1 MRGRWKIF
9 LLGLVP
15 FVATLRAQQV
25 TPPDPYDGIWE
36 GYEGEWR
43 YVSNLLLSLAEV
55 IPAEKYSWRPAPGV
69 RSVSEV
75 LVHITQGNFYLLSV
89 TGPKMPPEMES
100 GDLEKTLVS
109 KPEVIAALKSSLQAV
124 KNDHAQLKVSDLNRN
139 VHIHGKT
146 VPVEGM
152 YLRIICH
159 DNEHLGQLIAYASL
173 NGVKSP
179 WSQ

>member
-75 LVHITQGNFYLLSV
+75 LVH
-89 TGPKMPPEMES
+89 MES